1 MTRNKPDGSSV
12 AKGEPVRQR
21 VLDAAEQLLRTGKA
35 EFSMRDL
42 AAEAGVSFATPFN
55 QFGSKAGIMHALS
68 GRRIETMAAR
78 YAAARPPAHAADRV
92 RLAIEVAVAVMLDEP
107 DVNRAVMGSI
117 GTAGPARADALSRST
132 AFWALAMGIEEGVAG
147 PRQQPASDLPRHLAL
162 AFRGALSFW
171 SAGELPD
178 EELGPAALA
187 VADNLMLAFLC
198 DSSLSAAQR
207 KTR

>member
-1 MTRNKPDGSSV
+1 MTRSKPNGSSV
-12 AKGEPVRQR
+12 EKGESVRQR
-21 VLDAAEQLLRTGKA
+21 VLDAAERLLRCGKA

-42 AAEAGVSFATPFN
+42 AAEAAVSFATPFN

-78 YAAARPPAHAADRV
+78 YAAATPPADAAGRV

-117 GTAGPARADALSRST
+117 GTAGPARADALVRST
-132 AFWALAMGIEEGVAG
+132 AFWALALGAKEGVAG
-147 PRQQPASDLPRHLAL
+147 PRRQPATDLPQQLAL

-178 EELGPAALA
+178 EELSPAALA
-187 VADNLMLAFLC
+187 IADTLMLTFTG
-198 DSSLSAAQR
+198 Q
-207 KTR
+207 

>member
-1 MTRNKPDGSSV
+1 MTRIKPDGSTV
-12 AKGEPVRQR
+12 EKGEPVRQR
-21 VLDAAEQLLRTGKA
+21 VLDAAERLLRCGKA
-35 EFSMRDL
+35 EFAMRDL

-78 YAAARPPAHAADRV
+78 YAAATPPADAAGRV
-92 RLAIEVAVAVMLDEP
+92 RLAIEVAVAVMLEEP

-117 GTAGPARADALSRST
+117 GTAGPTRANALERSA
-132 AFWALAMGIEEGVAG
+132 AFWALALTGEESIAG
-147 PRQQPASDLPRHLAL
+147 SRRQSASDLPQQLAL

-178 EELGPAALA
+178 DKLGRAALA
-187 VADNLMLAFLC
+187 IADTLMLTLAR
-198 DSSLSAAQR
+198 Q
-207 KTR
+207 

>member
-1 MTRNKPDGSSV
+1 MTSDKPDGSSGER
-12 AKGEPVRQR
+12 GEPVRQR
-21 VLDAAEQLLRTGKA
+21 VLDAAERLLRSGKA

-68 GRRIETMAAR
+68 GRRIETMTAR
-78 YAAARPPAHAADRV
+78 YAGATRPADAAGRV
-92 RLAIEVAVAVMLDEP
+92 RLAVEVAVAVMLEEP

-117 GTAGPARADALSRST
+117 GIAGPAQADALRRSE
-132 AFWALAMGIEEGVAG
+132 AFWTLALTGNDSVPGTRRKPI
-147 PRQQPASDLPRHLAL
+147 SDLPRQLAL

-178 EELGPAALA
+178 DELGPAALA
-187 VADNLMLAFLC
+187 IAGTLVLAL
-198 DSSLSAAQR
+198 ARQ
-207 KTR
+207 

>member
-1 MTRNKPDGSSV
+1 MTRSKPQGSFV
-12 AKGEPVRQR
+12 EKGEPVRQR
-21 VLDAAEQLLRTGKA
+21 VLDAAERLLRSGKA

-68 GRRIETMAAR
+68 ARRIESMTAR
-78 YAAARPPAHAADRV
+78 YIAVAPPAEAEGRV
-92 RLAIEVAVAVMLDEP
+92 RLAIEVAVAVMLEEP

-117 GTAGPARADALSRST
+117 GTAGPARADALARST
-132 AFWALAMGIEEGVAG
+132 AFWALALGIVDSEAAPHGQCG
-147 PRQQPASDLPRHLAL
+147 SDLPRQLAL

-178 EELGPAALA
+178 AELAPVALA
-187 VADNLMLAFLC
+187 IANTLMLGFAK
-198 DSSLSAAQR
+198 R
-207 KTR
+207 

>member
-1 MTRNKPDGSSV
+1 MTSSKPESSS
-12 AKGEPVRQR
+12 AERGEPVRQR
-21 VLDAAEQLLRTGKA
+21 VLDGAERLLRCGKA

-68 GRRIETMAAR
+68 ARRIETMAAR
-78 YAAARPPAHAADRV
+78 YAAAIPPANASERV

-117 GTAGPARADALSRST
+117 GTAGPAQADALVRST
-132 AFWALAMGIEEGVAG
+132 AYWSLALVYEEGSPG
-147 PRQQPASDLPRHLAL
+147 SQLPASDLAQQLAF

-178 EELGPAALA
+178 SELGPAALGTA
-187 VADNLMLAFLC
+187 NSLMLAFT
-198 DSSLSAAQR
+198 
-207 KTR
+207 TR